1 VKLKKAGLK
10 IGDYIVAVNGVETK
24 GRTAFDI
31 IDQISEQPNAE
42 EVTFK
47 VLTQGPDDL
56 EGEGYI
62 RDVTMKRQF
71 VEVKNPITYKI
82 TEKRNDGTIV
92 GYIRISEFNSLV
104 KPKLEEALKALT
116 AEGANALVLDLRQNP
131 GGAFQSAVEIA
142 GLFMEDKIATN
153 VVDANQV
160 EMAFRTTK
168 GKVLL
173 NQNTPI
179 VIWQD
184 GGSASAS
191 EVLAGSLH
199 DQCVAVVMGSS
210 NSFGKGLIQAVYG
223 LKNGSGLVLTVAK
236 YVTPNGID
244 IQGHGITP
252 DIEAKLPTPLV
263 IGLSTDTSKIDFQN
277 VAMKISA
284 CTCPSE

>member
-1 VKLKKAGLK
+1 MVGAPPVKGSEAEKAGLK

-82 TEKRNDGTIV
+82 TEKRKDGTIV

-116 AEGANALVLDLRQNP
+116 AEGANAL
-131 GGAFQSAVEIA
+131 GKFYI
-142 GLFMEDKIATN
+142 
-153 VVDANQV
+153 DAPQ
-160 EMAFRTTK
+160 A
-168 GKVLL
+168 
-173 NQNTPI
+173 QHI
-179 VIWQD
+179 
-184 GGSASAS
+184 
-191 EVLAGSLH
+191 
-199 DQCVAVVMGSS
+199 
-210 NSFGKGLIQAVYG
+210 LI
-223 LKNGSGLVLTVAK
+223 LT
-236 YVTPNGID
+236 
-244 IQGHGITP
+244 Q
-252 DIEAKLPTPLV
+252 
-263 IGLSTDTSKIDFQN
+263 
-277 VAMKISA
+277 
-284 CTCPSE
+284 

>member
-1 VKLKKAGLK
+1 MPDSNKRIMVGAPPVKGSEAEKAGLK

-82 TEKRNDGTIV
+82 TEKRKDGTIV

-116 AEGANALVLDLRQNP
+116 AEGANAL
-131 GGAFQSAVEIA
+131 GKFYI
-142 GLFMEDKIATN
+142 
-153 VVDANQV
+153 DAPQ
-160 EMAFRTTK
+160 A
-168 GKVLL
+168 
-173 NQNTPI
+173 QHI
-179 VIWQD
+179 
-184 GGSASAS
+184 
-191 EVLAGSLH
+191 
-199 DQCVAVVMGSS
+199 
-210 NSFGKGLIQAVYG
+210 LI
-223 LKNGSGLVLTVAK
+223 LT
-236 YVTPNGID
+236 
-244 IQGHGITP
+244 Q
-252 DIEAKLPTPLV
+252 
-263 IGLSTDTSKIDFQN
+263 
-277 VAMKISA
+277 
-284 CTCPSE
+284 